1 MEGKSQVFA
10 PGFISQPRDLC
21 FYLEDICVILGQNF
35 SRFLENQH
43 SIPRPKCEDNNQKS
57 VNYFHRFWS
66 NYHPKYGDNN
76 QKWQNFRVFLKYQ
89 HTIPQPKCEEKNQKS
104 TNYFYRFWSN
114 PKAKYGDNNK
124 KNRTLEDFWNKNI
137 QILNQNVKTNTQLLV
152 LQLFCDSFTCTISPQ
167 QIRMFYFP

>member
-66 NYHPKYGDNN
+66 NYRPKYGDN

-114 PKAKYGDNNK
+114 PKPKYGDNNQ
-124 KNRTLEDFWNKNI
+124 NGQNSRGFLEQQHSIPQSKCKDKYPAACSS
-137 QILNQNVKTNTQLLV
+137 TV
-152 LQLFCDSFTCTISPQ
+152 LWQFCMLCLSPAN
-167 QIRMFYFP
+167 